1 MYISSIFQVEIT
13 GLLCNNN
20 SSLLIFSVYFL
31 VSFYFTFCFFNKQVI
46 NKEFGINM
54 YTLLLLLLLL
64 LSCFSHVWLC
74 VTLWTVAHQP
84 PLCTGFSRQEYW
96 GGLPFLL
103 QGIFL
108 TLRSN
113 PCLSYLLHWEVSSLP
128 LAPPEKPIYM
138 NVCMCNLTDIK
149 HQHRWT
155 YISAYSSKNPECTL
169 WSNL

>member
-1 MYISSIFQVEIT
+1 MILYFKLPSVCMHDKSLQSCPTLYNPMDCSPPDSSAH
-13 GLLCNNN
+13 
-20 SSLLIFSVYFL
+20 
-31 VSFYFTFCFFNKQVI
+31 
-46 NKEFGINM
+46 GI
-54 YTLLLLLLLL
+54 
-64 LSCFSHVWLC
+64 
-74 VTLWTVAHQP
+74 P
-84 PLCTGFSRQEYW
+84 REEYW
-96 GGLPFLL
+96 SGLPFLL